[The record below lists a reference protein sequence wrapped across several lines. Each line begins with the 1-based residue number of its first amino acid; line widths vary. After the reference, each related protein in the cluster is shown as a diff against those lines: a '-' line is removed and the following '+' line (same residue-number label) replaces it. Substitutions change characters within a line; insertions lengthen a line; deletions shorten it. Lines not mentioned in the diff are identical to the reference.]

1 MRVTRNPIV
10 LDYIEIG
17 STPAEEP
24 CEQANVSG
32 SNYERMRVECH
43 AFMQLIRRA
52 LGNEPEGARL
62 SAKFNRDG
70 DYGYYETVCHYD
82 RKIKTAVDY
91 AFRCEAE
98 APTKWD
104 KQALEELAQYPVG
117 VQA

>member
-1 MRVTRNPIV
+1 M

-17 STPAEEP
+17 STPCDEE

-32 SNYERMRVECH
+32 SNYDRMRAECH
-43 AFMQLIRRA
+43 AFIGLIRRA

-62 SAKFNRDG
+62 AAKFNRDG
-70 DYGYYETVCHYD
+70 DYGYYEVVCHYD
-82 RKIKTAVDY
+82 RTISGAIDY

-98 APTKWD
+98 APAKWD
-104 KQALEELAQYPVG
+104 AQAKEELAQYPVG

>member
-1 MRVTRNPIV
+1 M

-17 STPAEEP
+17 PAPCDEK

-32 SNYERMRVECH
+32 SNYERMRAECH
-43 AFMQLIRRA
+43 AFMQLIRRT

-62 SAKFNRDG
+62 AAKFNRDG
-70 DYGYYETVCHYD
+70 DYGYYEVVCHYN
-82 RKIKTAVDY
+82 RAYPQALDY
-91 AFRCEAE
+91 AFRCEAD

-104 KQALEELAQYPVG
+104 AQARTELAAYPVG